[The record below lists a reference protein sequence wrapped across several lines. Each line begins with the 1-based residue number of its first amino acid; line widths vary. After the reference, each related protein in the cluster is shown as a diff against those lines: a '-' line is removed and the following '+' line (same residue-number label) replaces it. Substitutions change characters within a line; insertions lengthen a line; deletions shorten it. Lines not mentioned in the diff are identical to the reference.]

1 MRRTYIGV
9 VLASALIVA
18 FESVAIE
25 GALKT
30 ADLNIFLVSSMP
42 SIIGGAILLGLQP
55 RGSRECVRKL
65 DSTGWAEM
73 ITLCIVVAGGVFMWF
88 DSVGRIGASKEAI
101 LGGGSSE
108 VLFVVLLSAF
118 FLGERLKRWEI
129 LGSFMIVIGVF
140 LVLANAETL
149 SFTLGIGE
157 IEAISSSLLLAVSI
171 IIITALLK
179 SYDLRAISGLE
190 LLISGSFLVVFGS
203 ALGLIVW
210 PDVNGMLVLV
220 ALGAFPAVGLL
231 TYNAGLPK
239 IGASL
244 TSVLF
249 ALNGVLTVGVQL
261 LVLLVFPH
269 ANIELPQV
277 LGLAV
282 IGGVVAFVGVYLLN
296 RESATN
302 EPHVTAAVGAQS
314 QIPSK

>member
-1 MRRTYIGV
+1 MDVRRTYIGV

-25 GALKT
+25 GALRT

-42 SIIGGAILLGLQP
+42 SIIGGAILLGLSPKSSIDCARGLGP
-55 RGSRECVRKL
+55 RGWGGMAILCV
-65 DSTGWAEM
+65 
-73 ITLCIVVAGGVFMWF
+73 IVAAGVFMWF

-108 VLFVVLLSAF
+108 VLFVVMLSGI

-129 LGSFMIVIGVF
+129 LGSFMIIIGVF
-140 LVLANAETL
+140 LVLANANTL
-149 SFTLGIGE
+149 SFTLGLGE

-171 IIITALLK
+171 VIITVLLK
-179 SYDLRAISGLE
+179 SYNLTAISGLE
-190 LLISGSFLVVFGS
+190 LLISGSLLIVFGS
-203 ALGLIVW
+203 MLGLIIW
-210 PDVNGMLVLV
+210 PDTDGWLLLV

-249 ALNGVLTVGVQL
+249 ALNGILTVGVQL
-261 LVLLVFPH
+261 LVLLMFPG
-269 ANIELPQV
+269 ADIKLPQV

-282 IGGVVAFVGVYLLN
+282 VGGVIAFAGVYLLN
-296 RESATN
+296 RESGVRSA
-302 EPHVTAAVGAQS
+302 EGE
-314 QIPSK
+314 I